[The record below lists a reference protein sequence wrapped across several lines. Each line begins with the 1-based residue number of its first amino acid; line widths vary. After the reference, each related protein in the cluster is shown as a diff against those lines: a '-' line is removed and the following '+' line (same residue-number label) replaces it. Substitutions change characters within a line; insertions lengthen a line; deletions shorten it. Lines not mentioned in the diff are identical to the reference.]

1 MRKSLLLVSII
12 CLIGLTSINAQLNQ
26 GNIMAGLST
35 TFSGNS
41 WYSEGLNPGAGL
53 FNLGFSTVKDLDD
66 DEIDAKF
73 AAFNF
78 QPRIGYFVIDNLAIG
93 LDLMAGIVREK
104 DPEDSDT
111 WTVTTLGAGPF
122 VRYYYPMEK
131 IYPFAE
137 LNVGFGSTKYKSEYG
152 EEYSYESKYTNFV
165 YSAGIGAAIPLG
177 ERVTFDALAGYMSS
191 TMKEKDEEYSD
202 ETRIG
207 TFGIKMGFMV
217 YFGATE

>member
-1 MRKSLLLVSII
+1 MKKSLLLLTII
-12 CLIGLTSINAQLNQ
+12 AFIGLTSLNAQLNQ

-104 DPEDSDT
+104 DPDDSDT

-122 VRYYYPMEK
+122 VRYYYPWK
-131 IYPFAE
+131 KFILL
-137 LNVGFGSTKYKSEYG
+137 LNSMLVLVQPNTRASMVK
-152 EEYSYESKYTNFV
+152 N
-165 YSAGIGAAIPLG
+165 IPMNRSILILYI
-177 ERVTFDALAGYMSS
+177 VQ
-191 TMKEKDEEYSD
+191 
-202 ETRIG
+202 
-207 TFGIKMGFMV
+207 V
-217 YFGATE
+217 

>member
-1 MRKSLLLVSII
+1 MKKSLLLITII
-12 CLIGLTSINAQLNQ
+12 RFIGLTSLNAQLNQ
-26 GNIMAGLST
+26 GNIMTGLST

-41 WYSEGLNPGAGL
+41 TYSEGPGLASGL

-73 AAFNF
+73 AALNFN
-78 QPRIGYFVIDNLAIG
+78 PRVGYFIIDNLAVG
-93 LDLMAGIVREK
+93 LELMAGIVREK

-111 WTVTTLGAGPF
+111 WTVTTLVAGLF
-122 VRYYYPMEK
+122 VRYYYPIEK

-191 TMKEKDEEYSD
+191 TKKEKDEEYSD
-202 ETRIG
+202 EMRIG